1 MPAPGALLAGR
12 YRIIA
17 PLGSGGMAT
26 VHRARDE
33 RLDRDVAVKILLP
46 NHAGDPVLAGRFER
60 EARSLA
66 AAAHPGV
73 VAVFDVDPGD
83 PAAGVEPFF
92 VMELCQGGS
101 LADRL
106 SVGRRLAPDDLIP
119 ILISVTDG
127 LAGLHA
133 RGVVHRDV
141 KPSNI
146 MLTTDRAK
154 LADFGLARSDDP
166 AEASDL
172 TAPGTAVGTMGYLAP
187 DVLAGGPAG
196 APSDIYGLGVAAF
209 VGLTGSMPR
218 QANSV
223 ADLVAAGSRPA
234 PLVSSV
240 APDLGVAFDEPIAAA
255 LNVDPSSRPDALS
268 FGSALASALGRWS
281 RARPVAG
288 AVAWP
293 GSSDPNASTAAV
305 PIVPIPPAAPISP
318 AAAGPVT
325 PSSVRPIAG
334 SSSWGRSLVA
344 AAAIAVLILA
354 GLLIV
359 SGRFGPTGAPGGAAA
374 SFSPSGPPSPS
385 PSASPSASPSPTP
398 SPTPVPTPSVADRA
412 LAALD
417 GVDEAIDAARG
428 SDGLKGKDANELER
442 RAGDVRSALVEGDL
456 DQAAKAAKE
465 LENKVDDLANEIDD
479 EDVAR
484 RLQNAVTAVVDILRD
499 R

>member
-12 YRIIA
+12 YRIVA

-33 RLDRDVAVKILLP
+33 RLDRDVALKILLP
-46 NHAGDPVLAGRFER
+46 NHAGDPVLASRFER

-66 AAAHPGV
+66 AASHPGV
-73 VAVFDVDPGD
+73 VAVYDVDPGD

-101 LADRL
+101 LAEKMAGD
-106 SVGRRLAPDDLIP
+106 RRLAADDLIP
-119 ILISVTDG
+119 IIISVTDG
-127 LAGLHA
+127 LAGLHS

-172 TAPGTAVGTMGYLAP
+172 TAPGTAVGTMAYLPP

-196 APSDIYGLGVAAF
+196 PPADIYALGVAAF
-209 VGLTGSMPR
+209 AGLTGSMPR
-218 QANSV
+218 QATSV

-240 APDLGVAFDEPIAAA
+240 APELGVAFDEPIAAA
-255 LNVDPSSRPDALS
+255 LHVDPARRPDALS
-268 FGSALASALGRWS
+268 FGSSLAAALGRWS
-281 RARPVAG
+281 RARPVPG
-288 AVAWP
+288 APARR
-293 GSSDPNASTAAV
+293 GSTDPYATTA
-305 PIVPIPPAAPISP
+305 AAPIAPLPPILP
-318 AAAGPVT
+318 ARAAPVT
-325 PSSVRPIAG
+325 PSSPRPVTGA
-334 SSSWGRSLVA
+334 SQLGRSIVA
-344 AAAIAVLILA
+344 AAAIAVLIVAALVLA
-354 GLLIV
+354 
-359 SGRFGPTGAPGGAAA
+359 SGRFGLTGAPPG
-374 SFSPSGPPSPS
+374 SSPTSSTQPSPLS
-385 PSASPSASPSPTP
+385 PPPSASPSPSPSP
-398 SPTPVPTPSVADRA
+398 SPTPVPTPSVAERA

-417 GVDEAIDAARG
+417 GVDAAINAAKG
-428 SDGLKGKDANELER
+428 SGGLKGKEASELER
-442 RAGDVRSALVEGDL
+442 RAHDVRSALAKGDL
-456 DQAAKAAKE
+456 DAAAKAA
-465 LENKVDDLANEIDD
+465 ENLAEKVQDLNDEMD
-479 EDVAR
+479 EDAAR
-484 RLQNAVTAVVDILRD
+484 RLENAVTAVIEILRD

>member
-1 MPAPGALLAGR
+1 MPASGALLAGR
-12 YRIIA
+12 YRIIS

-26 VHRARDE
+26 VHKARDE

-101 LADRL
+101 LADRMG
-106 SVGRRLAPDDLIP
+106 VGRRLAPDDLIP

-146 MLTTDRAK
+146 MLTNDRAK

-166 AEASDL
+166 RELSEL
-172 TAPGTAVGTMGYLAP
+172 TAPGTAVGTMAYLAP

-196 APSDIYGLGVAAF
+196 APSDVYALGVAAF

-240 APDLGVAFDEPIAAA
+240 APDLGVAFDVPIAAA
-255 LNVDPSSRPDALS
+255 LDVDPARRPDALS
-268 FGSALASALGRWS
+268 FGSSLASALGRWS
-281 RARPVAG
+281 RGRPVAG
-288 AVAWP
+288 SGAWR
-293 GSSDPNASTAAV
+293 GSADPMATTAAV
-305 PIVPIPPAAPISP
+305 PITPVPAFSS
-318 AAAGPVT
+318 AAAAPVT
-325 PSSVRPIAG
+325 PSAVRPVARP
-334 SSSWGRSLVA
+334 SQTGRSLVA
-344 AAAIAVLILA
+344 AAAVAALVLA
-354 GLLIV
+354 GLAIA
-359 SGRFGPTGAPGGAAA
+359 SGRFALTGTPPDSSPA
-374 SFSPSGPPSPS
+374 SASPSNPPSPSPSPS
-385 PSASPSASPSPTP
+385 PSASPTP
-398 SPTPVPTPSVADRA
+398 PPTPVPTVSVASRA

-417 GVDEAIDAARG
+417 GVDEAIEAARG

-442 RAGDVRSALVEGDL
+442 RARDVRSALEQGDL
-456 DQAAKAAKE
+456 DEAAKAAND
-465 LENKVDDLANEIDD
+465 LEKKVEDLSDDIDD
-479 EDVAR
+479 EDAAR
-484 RLQNAVTAVVDILRD
+484 RLENAVSAVVDILRD

>member
-12 YRIIA
+12 YRIVA

-46 NHAGDPVLAGRFER
+46 NHAGDPVLASRFER

-73 VAVFDVDPGD
+73 VAVYDVDPGD

-101 LADRL
+101 LADRMA
-106 SVGRRLAPDDLIP
+106 GDRRLAPDDLIP
-119 ILISVTDG
+119 IIISVTDG

-146 MLTTDRAK
+146 MLTNDRAK

-172 TAPGTAVGTMGYLAP
+172 TAPGTAVGTMAYLAP

-196 APSDIYGLGVAAF
+196 PPGDIYALGVAAF
-209 VGLTGSMPR
+209 AGLTGSMPR
-218 QANSV
+218 QATSV

-240 APDLGVAFDEPIAAA
+240 APELGVAFDEPIAAA
-255 LNVDPSSRPDALS
+255 LDVDPAKRPDALS
-268 FGSALASALGRWS
+268 FGSSLAAALGRWS
-281 RARPVAG
+281 RARPVPG
-288 AVAWP
+288 ASARRR
-293 GSSDPNASTAAV
+293 STDPYATTAAA
-305 PIVPIPPAAPISP
+305 PIVPLPPISP
-318 AAAGPVT
+318 ARTAPVT
-325 PSSVRPIAG
+325 PSSPRPGAG
-334 SSSWGRSLVA
+334 ASQLGRSMVA
-344 AAAIAVLILA
+344 AAAVAVLIVAALA
-354 GLLIV
+354 LA
-359 SGRFGPTGAPGGAAA
+359 SGRFALTGGPPGIAPA
-374 SFSPSGPPSPS
+374 SASRPSPS
-385 PSASPSASPSPTP
+385 SPPPSASPSPSPSP
-398 SPTPVPTPSVADRA
+398 SPTPVPTPSVAERA

-417 GVDEAIDAARG
+417 GVDAAIGAAKG
-428 SDGLKGKDANELER
+428 SGGLKGKEANDLER
-442 RAGDVRSALVEGDL
+442 RARDVRSALAQGDL
-456 DQAAKAAKE
+456 DEAAKAA
-465 LENKVDDLANEIDD
+465 DGLANAVDKVADDIDD
-479 EDVAR
+479 EDAAR
-484 RLQNAVTAVVDILRD
+484 RLQNAVTAVIEILRD

>member
-12 YRIIA
+12 YRIVA

-101 LADRL
+101 LADRMA
-106 SVGRRLAPDDLIP
+106 GDRRLAPDDLIP
-119 ILISVTDG
+119 IIISVTDG

-172 TAPGTAVGTMGYLAP
+172 TAPGTAVGTMAYLPP

-196 APSDIYGLGVAAF
+196 PPSDIYALGVAAF
-209 VGLTGSMPR
+209 AGLTGSMPR
-218 QANSV
+218 QATFRRGSRRRGIAPGAARV
-223 ADLVAAGSRPA
+223 LGRAGARRRVRRADRRGPRRRSGEAAGCAVVRLVARRGARPLEPGATRA
-234 PLVSSV
+234 PV
-240 APDLGVAFDEPIAAA
+240 AAQ
-255 LNVDPSSRPDALS
+255 RWR
-268 FGSALASALGRWS
+268 GSA
-281 RARPVAG
+281 
-288 AVAWP
+288 
-293 GSSDPNASTAAV
+293 DPNATTAAV
-305 PIVPIPPAAPISP
+305 PIVAGAAELAGRGRPGDTVFAPACGRPVPMGSKHRRGGGRCRPDPRRRSQSP
-318 AAAGPVT
+318 ADASA
-325 PSSVRPIAG
+325 RPAPLRR
-334 SSSWGRSLVA
+334 RSRRA
-344 AAAIAVLILA
+344 RARLA
-354 GLLIV
+354 
-359 SGRFGPTGAPGGAAA
+359 R
-374 SFSPSGPPSPS
+374 PSPS
-385 PSASPSASPSPTP
+385 PSASPSPSPSPRP
-398 SPTPVPTPSVADRA
+398 PRRRFPPVRRRTGPRRARRRRRRDRGRSR
-412 LAALD
+412 L
-417 GVDEAIDAARG
+417 
-428 SDGLKGKDANELER
+428 DGLKGKEANELER
-442 RAGDVRSALVEGDL
+442 RARRRPLGARAGDL
-456 DQAAKAAKE
+456 DGAAKAADE
-465 LENKVDDLANEIDD
+465 LAEKVDDVADEID
-479 EDVAR
+479 EDAAR
-484 RLQNAVTAVVDILRD
+484 RLRNAVTAVIDILRD

>member
-12 YRIIA
+12 YRIVA

-46 NHAGDPVLAGRFER
+46 NHAGDPVLASRFER

-73 VAVFDVDPGD
+73 VAVYDVDPGD

-101 LADRL
+101 LAEKMAGD
-106 SVGRRLAPDDLIP
+106 RRLAPDDLIP
-119 ILISVTDG
+119 IIISVTDG
-127 LAGLHA
+127 LAGLHS

-146 MLTTDRAK
+146 MLTTDRPK

-172 TAPGTAVGTMGYLAP
+172 TAPGTAVGTMAYLPP

-196 APSDIYGLGVAAF
+196 PPADIYALGVAAF
-209 VGLTGSMPR
+209 AGLTGSMPR
-218 QANSV
+218 QATSV

-234 PLVSSV
+234 PLVSAV
-240 APDLGVAFDEPIAAA
+240 APELGVAFDEPIAAA
-255 LNVDPSSRPDALS
+255 LDVDPGKRPDALS
-268 FGSALASALGRWS
+268 FGSSLAAALGRWS
-281 RARPVAG
+281 RARPVTG
-288 AVAWP
+288 APARR
-293 GSSDPNASTAAV
+293 GSADPFATTAAA
-305 PIVPIPPAAPISP
+305 PIVPLPPISSERT
-318 AAAGPVT
+318 APVT
-325 PSSVRPIAG
+325 PSSPRPVAG
-334 SSSWGRSLVA
+334 PSQLGRSIVA
-344 AAAIAVLILA
+344 AAVVTVLVIAALA
-354 GLLIV
+354 LA
-359 SGRFGPTGAPGGAAA
+359 SGRFGLIGAPAG
-374 SFSPSGPPSPS
+374 SPPSSSTQPSPSSS
-385 PSASPSASPSPTP
+385 PSASPSLSPSPSPTP
-398 SPTPVPTPSVADRA
+398 APTPSVAARA

-417 GVDEAIDAARG
+417 GVDDAIAAAKG
-428 SDGLKGKDANELER
+428 AGGLKGKDANELER
-442 RAGDVRSALVEGDL
+442 RARDVRSALTQGDL
-456 DQAAKAAKE
+456 DKAAKAANE
-465 LENKVDDLANEIDD
+465 LANSVDKLADEIDD

-484 RLQNAVTAVVDILRD
+484 RLQNAVEAVVDILRD

>member
-26 VHRARDE
+26 VHKARDE

-106 SVGRRLAPDDLIP
+106 AGGRRLAPDDLIP

-166 AEASDL
+166 AEVSEL
-172 TAPGTAVGTMGYLAP
+172 TAPGTAVGTMAYLAP

-196 APSDIYGLGVAAF
+196 APSDVYALGVAAF

-240 APDLGVAFDEPIAAA
+240 APDLGTAFDEPIAAA
-255 LNVDPSSRPDALS
+255 LSVDPARRPDALS
-268 FGSALASALGRWS
+268 FGGSLAAALGRWS
-281 RARPVAG
+281 RARPAAG
-288 AVAWP
+288 AVAWR
-293 GSSDPNASTAAV
+293 GSSDPNATTAAV
-305 PIVPIPPAAPISP
+305 PIAPMPAFSP
-318 AAAGPVT
+318 AAASPVT
-325 PSSVRPIAG
+325 PSAVRPVAG
-334 SSSWGRSLVA
+334 SSQWGRSLVA
-344 AAAIAVLILA
+344 AAAVAVLILA
-354 GLLIV
+354 GLAV
-359 SGRFGPTGAPGGAAA
+359 ASGLFGPTGAPGGVAA
-374 SFSPSGPPSPS
+374 SSSPSTRPSPS
-385 PSASPSASPSPTP
+385 PSASPSASPSPSPSP
-398 SPTPVPTPSVADRA
+398 SPTPVPTPTVADRA

-417 GVDEAIDAARG
+417 GVDEAIQAARG

-442 RAGDVRSALVEGDL
+442 RARDVRSALEEGDL
-456 DQAAKAAKE
+456 DQAAKAASE
-465 LENKVDDLANEIDD
+465 LENKVDDLADEIDD
-479 EDVAR
+479 EDAAR
-484 RLQNAVTAVVDILRD
+484 RLRNAVTAVIDILRD

>member
-12 YRIIA
+12 YRIVA

-33 RLDRDVAVKILLP
+33 RLERDVALKILLP
-46 NHAGDPVLAGRFER
+46 NHAGDPVLASRFER

-66 AAAHPGV
+66 AASHPGV
-73 VAVFDVDPGD
+73 VAVYDVDPGD

-101 LADRL
+101 LAEKMAGD
-106 SVGRRLAPDDLIP
+106 RRLAPDDLIP
-119 ILISVTDG
+119 IIISVTDG
-127 LAGLHA
+127 LAGLHS

-172 TAPGTAVGTMGYLAP
+172 TAPGTAVGTMSYLPP

-196 APSDIYGLGVAAF
+196 PPADIYALGVAAF
-209 VGLTGSMPR
+209 AGLTGSMPR
-218 QANSV
+218 QATSV

-240 APDLGVAFDEPIAAA
+240 APELGIAFDEPIAAA
-255 LNVDPSSRPDALS
+255 LDVDPARRPDALS
-268 FGSALASALGRWS
+268 FGSSLAAALGRWS
-281 RARPVAG
+281 RARPVP
-288 AVAWP
+288 VAP
-293 GSSDPNASTAAV
+293 ARRGSADPFATTAAAS
-305 PIVPIPPAAPISP
+305 IVPPPPTSPTWAA
-318 AAAGPVT
+318 PVT
-325 PSSVRPIAG
+325 PSSPRPVAG
-334 SSSWGRSLVA
+334 PSQLGRSIVA
-344 AAAIAVLILA
+344 AAAIAVLIVAALALA
-354 GLLIV
+354 G
-359 SGRFGPTGAPGGAAA
+359 GRFGLTGAPPGA
-374 SFSPSGPPSPS
+374 SPTSSALPSPS
-385 PSASPSASPSPTP
+385 SPPPSASPSPSPSP
-398 SPTPVPTPSVADRA
+398 SPTPVPTPSVAERA

-417 GVDEAIDAARG
+417 GVDDAIAAAKG
-428 SDGLKGKDANELER
+428 AGGLKGKEASELER
-442 RAGDVRSALVEGDL
+442 RARDVRSALTQGDL
-456 DQAAKAAKE
+456 DEAAKAAHE
-465 LENKVDDLANEIDD
+465 LADSVDKVADEIDD

-484 RLQNAVTAVVDILRD
+484 RLQNAVEAVVDILRD